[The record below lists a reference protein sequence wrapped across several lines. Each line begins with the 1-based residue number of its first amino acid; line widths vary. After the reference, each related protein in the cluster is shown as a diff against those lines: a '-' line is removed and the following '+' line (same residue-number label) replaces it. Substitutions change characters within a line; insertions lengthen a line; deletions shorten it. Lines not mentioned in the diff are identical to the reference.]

1 MLKNLLLGVT
11 ISTMLIFSSGCVTLK
26 QSRIPEFLQELN
38 NHEFNQEQRQTIG
51 EILEYIN
58 QLENQ

>member
-11 ISTMLIFSSGCVTLK
+11 ISTTILLSNGCVTLK

-38 NHEFNQEQRQTIG
+38 NHEFNPEQRQSIG
-51 EILEYIN
+51 KILEYVN

>member
-1 MLKNLLLGVT
+1 MLRNSLLVVT
-11 ISTMLIFSSGCVTLK
+11 ISTVLVLMTGCVTLK

-38 NHEFNQEQRQTIG
+38 NHEFNQEERQTIG
-51 EILEYIN
+51 EILQYIN